1 MKIRK
6 FLAALAAVAATTAV
20 AWGLSIPLITGA
32 QDPSQLNATLNSLIQ
47 SLNTLVTPQT
57 MAPFTNFRNVLDNG
71 NMAIYQRGTVG
82 TTITTCGTTTI
93 PQTAYG
99 ADRWGCNANAAAGAG
114 RMKVVTTGPTPP
126 AGFTAS
132 EQLYRTS
139 GVSPQP
145 TCAMQEIGT
154 VNSTALAGQSV
165 VVSVYEQPLA
175 GLVADNG
182 GAFNV
187 YIFTGTGTDE
197 GFGTFTATTAITPA
211 WTGIAT
217 TGSFSFTNAAAA
229 WVRVSGSAVIPATTT
244 EIAAAICF
252 TPTASGAGVTDGL
265 AFTGFQLE
273 VSPSG
278 QASPYEFKPPGYE
291 TVEANRYFYSITEAA
306 ATVLQS
312 PSGNGASTTTCT
324 LNIPFPVTMRS
335 APTFVAWG
343 TALSAS
349 TWTITHI
356 VTATALSTPY
366 LAVLGANTPTG
377 GSLTATVASG
387 LTTGQTCALT
397 GAGGGSIIGFSA
409 DY

>member
-1 MKIRK
+1 MKLRNI
-6 FLAALAAVAATTAV
+6 FATVAAVAVTAAV
-20 AWGLSIPLITGA
+20 AYATSIPLITGP
-32 QDPSQLNATLNSLIQ
+32 QDVSNLNNTLNGLIN
-47 SLNTLVTPQT
+47 SINTAVTPQT
-57 MAPFTNFRNVLDNG
+57 MASFTSGRNVLDNG

-114 RMKVVTTGPTPP
+114 RMKVVTTGPVPP

-145 TCAMQEIGT
+145 TCAMQEIDT
-154 VNSTALAGQSV
+154 IKSTALAGQSV
-165 VVSVYEQPLA
+165 TFSVYEQPLA
-175 GLVADNG
+175 GMVADNG
-182 GAFNV
+182 GAFNL
-187 YIFTGTGTDE
+187 YIFTGTGAEE

-229 WVRVSGSAVIPATTT
+229 WSRVSGSAVIPATTT
-244 EIAAAICF
+244 EIAVAICF

-265 AFTGFQLE
+265 AFTGAQLE
-273 VSPSG
+273 VSQG
-278 QASPYEFKPPGYE
+278 VASSYEFKSAASEIAAAY
-291 TVEANRYFYSITEAA
+291 RYFYSITEAA
-306 ATVLQS
+306 ATVVQS

-324 LNIPFPVTMRS
+324 LNIPFPMQMRA

-343 TALSAS
+343 TALGAT
-349 TWTITHI
+349 TWTVSHV
-356 VTATALSTPY
+356 VTASALATPF

-377 GSLTATVASG
+377 GSLTATTAAV
-387 LTTGQTCALT
+387 LTTGQTCVLT